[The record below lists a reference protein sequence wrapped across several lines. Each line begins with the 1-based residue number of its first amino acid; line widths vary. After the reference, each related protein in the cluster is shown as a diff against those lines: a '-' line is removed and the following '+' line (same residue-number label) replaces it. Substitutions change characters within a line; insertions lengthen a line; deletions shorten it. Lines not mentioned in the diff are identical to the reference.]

1 VSKHAVHTIV
11 HKKEK
16 FGTTIDRPRSGRP
29 KLSSATDDRVLCRM
43 ARANP
48 RLSAPELQRLWSV
61 KASVTTVRERL
72 RAHGLWGYIARRKP
86 LLTPLHRQRRL
97 QWCRE
102 RKNWSIHQW
111 RRVIFTDESSF
122 NLIPNSTR
130 VFIRRRPKEEFRSQ
144 CLAPSYKTRSPTVMV

>member
-1 VSKHAVHTIV
+1 
-11 HKKEK
+11 
-16 FGTTIDRPRSGRP
+16 
-29 KLSSATDDRVLCRM
+29 
-43 ARANP
+43 
-48 RLSAPELQRLWSV
+48 V

-102 RKNWSIHQW
+102 RKNGSILQW
-111 RRVIFTDESSF
+111 GRVIFTYESSF

-130 VFIRRRPKEEFRSQ
+130 VFIRRLPEEEFV
-144 CLAPSYKTRSPTVMV
+144 LNVLLLHAKPVAPQSLSGVA